1 MARELTAEIEN
12 LYRLLR
18 AREGGRGDFASVL
31 KKRRRNLPRRVYR
44 QGLQLAA
51 AEPLLR
57 HPRLQ
62 MTVDQVP
69 LRRAA
74 KELRDHLESI
84 DVADRRW
91 GRVLDV
97 LGSMGFAV
105 LVVIGLLVF
114 VLRMRGFV

>member
-1 MARELTAEIEN
+1 MARDLAAEIED
-12 LYRLLR
+12 LHKLLR

-31 KKRRRNLPRRVYR
+31 KKRRRSLPRRVYR

-51 AEPLLR
+51 AEPILR
-57 HPRLQ
+57 HPHLQ
-62 MTVDQVP
+62 MTVDEVP

-105 LVVIGLLVF
+105 LVVIGMLIF
-114 VLRMRGFV
+114 VLRLRGFI